1 MDKIIKDKI
10 LKKLEMDASYDGGYP
25 GGVIKS
31 FRKRLQQIDSA
42 VDERDFYNLRSLN
55 FEKLKGN
62 RQHQYSMRI
71 NDQWR
76 LILEFKGSDA
86 GKKIVIIIN
95 IEDYH

>member
-1 MDKIIKDKI
+1 MEFIIKDKI
-10 LKKLEMDASYDGGYP
+10 LKKLEVDASYDGGYQE
-25 GGVIKS
+25 GIIKA
-31 FRKRLQQIDSA
+31 FRKRLQQISAA

-76 LILEFKGSDA
+76 LILEFEGSGA
-86 GKKIVIIIN
+86 GKIVIIIN